1 MEAIKRLAQW
11 PSGSPEQW
19 MAIAGRHLPPVV
31 TAVLVIVIAYQ
42 AAALTWTL
50 LSHEA
55 ADQRQPVVAVPTGA
69 DTRAPGTASTD
80 LSALSGAHL
89 FGRAE
94 AQAAQPPPA
103 VLDAPDTT
111 LNLRL
116 TGVIAFPDGE
126 PGYAIIAAGRNE
138 ERYYVTGQAIEGAN
152 ATLHSVLEDRVI
164 LNRGGVLET
173 LRLPREPSGAAPS
186 QAAARPSVS
195 VPAVSA
201 QVAATTGSGGSL
213 REVVGANAERVSQ
226 IMRLAPH
233 LEGGQMIGFRV
244 NPGPNREAFAQLG
257 LQPGDVVT
265 DINGMSLDNPDRAA
279 QLYESLSE
287 TTMANVTIMR
297 DGAPQVIVIDT
308 SELQNIADGLQ

>member
-1 MEAIKRLAQW
+1 MDAIKRLARM

-19 MAIAGRHLPPVV
+19 MASASRHVPPVV
-31 TAVLVIVIAYQ
+31 TAILVIVIAYQ
-42 AAALTWTL
+42 AASLTWTL
-50 LSHEA
+50 LPGDA
-55 ADQRQPVVAVPTGA
+55 ADQRQPVVAAPTGA
-69 DTRAPGTASTD
+69 DTRTTSTASAD

-94 AQAAQPPPA
+94 AQPDQPPPA
-103 VLDAPDTT
+103 AVIDAPDTT

-138 ERYYVTGQAIEGAN
+138 ERYYVTGQSIEGAN

-164 LNRGGVLET
+164 LNRGGALET
-173 LRLPREPSGAAPS
+173 LRLPREPSGTAPP
-186 QAAARPSVS
+186 QAAARP
-195 VPAVSA
+195 AVSA
-201 QVAATTGSGGSL
+201 PVTATTASGGSL
-213 REVVGANAERVSQ
+213 REVVSANAERITQ

-233 LEGGQMIGFRV
+233 LEGGQMVGFRV
-244 NPGPNREAFAQLG
+244 NPGPNREAFAHLG

-265 DINGMSLDNPDRAA
+265 DINGMTLDNPDRAA
-279 QLYESLSE
+279 QLYDSLAE

-308 SELQNIADGLQ
+308 SELENIAEGLQ